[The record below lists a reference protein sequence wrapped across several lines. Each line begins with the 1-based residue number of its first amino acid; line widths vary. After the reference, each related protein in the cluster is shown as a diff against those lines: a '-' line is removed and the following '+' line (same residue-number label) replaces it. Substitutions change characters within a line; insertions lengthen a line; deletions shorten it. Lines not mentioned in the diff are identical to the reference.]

1 MVANPIEWALR
12 SSERREIKNVNKV
25 VDVIESLGD
34 NYKDLTDEELKAQT
48 AEFKKRIEEGETT
61 EHLLPEA
68 FAVSREACRRVLGKF
83 PYPVQMMGGV
93 VLHRGAIAE
102 MGTGEGK
109 ALTVS
114 TRIPTP
120 NGFRRAG
127 SLKAGEEV
135 FGSNGEPT
143 RLLGVFPQGRQEVWT
158 LKTIDGQKVDCN
170 SSHLWE
176 VLIGRDRVR
185 ATLTTE
191 QIKELLEQDEEVG
204 LLHLEGPIQYSYKS
218 NLPVPPYSL
227 GSALRHDSI
236 IATIPISDSYKQ
248 GSVEQRIDLLKGFFM
263 ANPEFVYPE
272 SGSICIRT
280 ENSSLVRGIFEV
292 MKSLGIRAY
301 EKIGRQYFKDTQS
314 YGGTP
319 IYEVGANVYGDY
331 RLNYSAEEV
340 TESYIEGL
348 LQCFME
354 EMEITEGRNPG
365 NLVEEVVKTGRAEEQ
380 VCFKVSANDSL
391 FLVEDYLVTHN
402 TITAVAPVYL
412 NALEGKGTHVVT
424 VNEYLAETQAEQMGR
439 VYSFLGLTSD
449 VLLSHYQNDRRRE
462 AYRADIT
469 YGTNNEMGFDYLRD
483 NMAKSLSE
491 KVQRGHHY
499 VIVDEADS
507 ILIDEARTPLIIS
520 GGQGYDDSRWH
531 RLFAELVKPMKR
543 YIDYEIDEKD
553 MTVDILDPAYD
564 KVENHLGIKSLFNEE
579 SSGLLSILMNAV
591 RAKELY
597 HKDKDYVVREGEAML
612 VDEHTGR
619 VMDGRRFSEG
629 LHQALEAKEGLDIQK
644 ETVTTAT
651 ITLQNYFKLYDKI
664 SGMTGTAQSEA
675 SEMMSTYGVNVVP
688 IPPNK
693 EKIRIDKEDS
703 MFVSDDDKYGA
714 IIEDIKEKYKTG
726 QPILVGTSSVVKSEI
741 VSGLL
746 RKEGIPH
753 NVLNAKDQARE
764 AAIVAYAGRKGSVTV
779 ATNMAGRGTDIL
791 LGGNPEFTAEE
802 EVRNSGIDP
811 DLDPDKFNQLYKD
824 LLEKHEKEV
833 ETSKEEVKALGGL
846 YVIGTERHNSRRIDD
861 QLKGRSGRQG
871 DPGESKFYLSLD
883 DEVLRLFGPSMVQTL
898 KNTTPAGTEIS
909 SKIITKI
916 VESAQSKIS
925 SRDAEARKNVVK
937 YDDVLNRQRE
947 VIYRERDMVMGAENP
962 VNIIESLMASSIE
975 DVFRDHLSRNKIQDE
990 IDTNALWDD
999 LNDVYPVLLTQ
1010 DDIEE
1015 EFGHKS
1021 SWDIESVQREF
1032 IKDAK
1037 MELDAAVKRLGE
1049 NLSASFA
1056 RESILTLMD
1065 KEWPIQLSTL
1075 DYIRSGI
1082 GLRSLAQKDPLVEY
1096 QRESILIYEEMM
1108 KNVRGGASR
1117 MFFNISRNS
1126 LGDSL
1131 KNLVMK
1137 DGAKALMGHEKTEMK
1152 KTVLGA

>member
-12 SSERREIKNVNKV
+12 SSERREIKNINKV
-25 VDVIESLGD
+25 VDVIESLED
-34 NYKDLTDEELKAQT
+34 IYKDLTDEELKAQT
-48 AEFKKRIEEGETT
+48 ENFKKRIEEGETT
-61 EHLLPEA
+61 DHLLPEA

-93 VLHRGAIAE
+93 VLHRGNIAE

-127 SLKAGEEV
+127 SLKVGEEV

-143 RLLGVFPQGRQEVWT
+143 RLLGVFPQGQQEVWT
-158 LKTIDGQKVDCN
+158 LKTINGQKVDCN

-176 VLIGRDRVR
+176 VVIGRDRVR

-191 QIKELLEQDEEVG
+191 QIKELLEQEEAVG
-204 LLHLEGPIQYSYKS
+204 LLHLEGPVQYSYKS

-248 GSVEQRIDLLKGFFM
+248 GSVEQRLDLLKGFFM
-263 ANPEFVYPE
+263 ANPEFVSPE
-272 SGSICIRT
+272 SGSIHIRT
-280 ENSSLVRGIFEV
+280 GNGSLVGDIFEI
-292 MKSLGIRAY
+292 MASLGIRVY
-301 EKIGRQYFKDTQS
+301 EREWYPHFKETQS
-314 YGGTP
+314 YGVTP
-319 IYEVGANVYGDY
+319 VYEMDANAYGDH
-331 RLNYSAEEV
+331 RLNCSEEV
-340 TESYIEGL
+340 TESYMDDL
-348 LQCFME
+348 LHCLMT
-354 EMEITEGRNPG
+354 EMEITEGVNNG
-365 NLVEEVVKTGRAEEQ
+365 NLVTEVIKTGRLEEQ
-380 VCFKVSANDSL
+380 VCFKVAANDSL

-412 NALEGKGTHVVT
+412 NALEGKGAHVVT

-449 VLLSHYQNDRRRE
+449 VILSHYQNDRRRE

-531 RLFAELVKPMKR
+531 RLFAELVKPMKNH
-543 YIDYEIDEKD
+543 IDYKIDEKD

-579 SSGLLSILMNAV
+579 SSGLLSILMNSV

-597 HKDKDYVVREGEAML
+597 HKDKDYVIRDGEAML

-693 EKIRIDKEDS
+693 EKIRIDQEDS
-703 MFVSDDDKYGA
+703 MFVSDDDKYEA
-714 IIEDIKEKYKTG
+714 IIKDIKERHKTG

-753 NVLNAKDQARE
+753 NVLNAKDQAKE
-764 AAIVAYAGRKGSVTV
+764 AAIIAYAGRKGSVTV

-811 DLDPDKFNQLYKD
+811 DLEPDKFNQLYKD

-833 ETSKEEVKALGGL
+833 EESKEEVKALGGL

-947 VIYRERDMVMGAENP
+947 VIYRERDMVMGSENP
-962 VNIIESLMASSIE
+962 VKIIESLMVSSIE
-975 DVFRDHLSRNKIQDE
+975 DVFKDHLNRNKIQDE
-990 IDTNALWDD
+990 IDTNALWEE
-999 LNDVYPVLLTQ
+999 LNDIYPVLLTQ

-1021 SWDIESVQREF
+1021 SWDIEEVQQEF

-1037 MELDAAVKRLGE
+1037 MELEAVVKRLGE

-1075 DYIRSGI
+1075 DYIRAGI

-1096 QRESILIYEEMM
+1096 QRESTLIYEEMM

-1117 MFFNISRNS
+1117 MFFSISRNS

-1131 KNLVMK
+1131 KNLVTK
-1137 DGAKALMGHEKTEMK
+1137 EGVKALMEEGE
-1152 KTVLGA
+1152 